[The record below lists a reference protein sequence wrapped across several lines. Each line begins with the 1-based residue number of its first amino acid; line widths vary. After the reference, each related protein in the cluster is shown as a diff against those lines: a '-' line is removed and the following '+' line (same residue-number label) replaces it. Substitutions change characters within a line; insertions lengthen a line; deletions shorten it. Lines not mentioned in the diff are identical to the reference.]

1 MLVISRSHPPELFE
15 IAKEALDNITFLIQS
30 HISLPWLAR
39 IFSGRNNRHSPG
51 LIHRFY
57 NAPAIIALIRQ
68 DMIRLKPSC
77 PIPDDH
83 IAPSRS
89 ALFLAWSVLRSIR
102 NGGYDANQAA

>member
-68 DMIRLKPSC
+68 DMIRLKPC
-77 PIPDDH
+77 
-83 IAPSRS
+83 
-89 ALFLAWSVLRSIR
+89 
-102 NGGYDANQAA
+102 Q